1 MSSSAESLPM
11 HIHVHKSTGHKSLN
25 QNLSLP
31 DLRKTMSR
39 IRGHQL
45 GLPMIKQ
52 TLQVHAVTE
61 LIFRS
66 KQPGMA

>member
-31 DLRKTMSR
+31 DPRKTMSR
-39 IRGHQL
+39 M
-45 GLPMIKQ
+45 PMIKQ
-52 TLQVHAVTE
+52 TLQVVVHAVTE

>member
-11 HIHVHKSTGHKSLN
+11 QIHVHTSTGHKSLN

-31 DLRKTMSR
+31 DPRKKMSR
-39 IRGHQL
+39 M
-45 GLPMIKQ
+45 PMIKQ
-52 TLQVHAVTE
+52 TLQVVVHAVTE